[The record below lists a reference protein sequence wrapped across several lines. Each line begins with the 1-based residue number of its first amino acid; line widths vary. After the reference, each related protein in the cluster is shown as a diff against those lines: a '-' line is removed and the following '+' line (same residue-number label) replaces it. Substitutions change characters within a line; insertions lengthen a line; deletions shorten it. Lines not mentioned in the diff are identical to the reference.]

1 MTTQTQSKH
10 TLLRWTNPDV
20 LHLGIIAGEVA
31 ALLWVGLA
39 LAAGLHG
46 RAGLFPAAGQLLSDE
61 VARIGGLL
69 TAVDT
74 PAYWYL
80 SRGAGLVGYLL
91 LWGSTI
97 WGLVTTTKVAKG
109 AVSGPFANGL
119 HEFLSLAALGFG
131 TLHALALLGD
141 HYLNLSLANVIYP
154 FAVTSYRPGWVGL
167 GQLGFYLSIAL
178 AASFYVRKSIGPR
191 TWRVLHYAAF
201 LSYATVLVHGITSG
215 TDSSTLPVQVIF
227 VTTGTAVAF
236 LVYYRLFTSRLKAH
250 IDRAGADVG

>member
-10 TLLRWTNPDV
+10 TLLRWTDPDV
-20 LHLGIIAGEVA
+20 LHLGIIAAEVA
-31 ALLWVGLA
+31 ALVWVGLA

-46 RAGLFPAAGQLLSDE
+46 RAGLFPSVSQQLSDE
-61 VARIGGLL
+61 AARIGRLL
-69 TAVDT
+69 TAADT

-97 WGLVTTTKVAKG
+97 WGLMTTTKVAKG
-109 AVSGPFANGL
+109 VVSGPFVNGL

-131 TLHALALLGD
+131 ALHGLTLLGD
-141 HYLNLSLANVIYP
+141 RYLNLSVVNVIYP

-167 GQLGFYLSIAL
+167 GQTGFYMSICL

-191 TWRVLHYAAF
+191 TWRALHYLAF
-201 LSYATVLVHGITSG
+201 LSYALVLVHGITSG
-215 TDSSTLPVQVIF
+215 TDTSALSVQVMYAF
-227 VTTGTAVAF
+227 TGTVVAF
-236 LVYYRLFTSRLKAH
+236 LVYYRLFTSRLKVQVARTSA
-250 IDRAGADVG
+250 DAG